1 MYRAFTSWW
10 DYIMF
15 KRRCSRKEAQF
26 IHRWIYGQQKTAIQH
41 WKTQAIIAKTW
52 RVALAKAQKM
62 VEEAMGKVE
71 RIVALGQVFHG
82 DNREQALRG
91 FLEDDWDAADRSD
104 GEYEEESE
112 EESEEEEVPI
122 RKKKDP
128 AGGASWAALGFDTKE
143 EPKKKEAAGGASWA
157 AIGLGKEAA
166 GEPNFKPKP
175 KDEPK
180 PKPAETGPP
189 KSTLENL
196 CGRFPKL
203 EQSVVADIL
212 SKESGHAGRAAK
224 RLQAMAK

>member
-128 AGGASWAALGFDTKE
+128 AGGASWAA
-143 EPKKKEAAGGASWA
+143 
-157 AIGLGKEAA
+157 IGLGKEAA